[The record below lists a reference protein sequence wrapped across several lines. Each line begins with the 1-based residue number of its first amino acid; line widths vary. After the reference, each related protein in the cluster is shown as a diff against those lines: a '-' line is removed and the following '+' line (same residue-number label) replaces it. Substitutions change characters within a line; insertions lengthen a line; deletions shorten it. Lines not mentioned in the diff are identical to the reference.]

1 MNWNLSLT
9 SRLFFV
15 SMTVPHYWL
24 RIKRDRKRPSLDKN
38 RNDPVGSIDIP
49 PHVRLRCEEASASL
63 NDLSALNEDMSG
75 GGEEENK
82 EGSSSNLPRQLLRT
96 VNGTIT
102 IDQSSLDEHEIPLI
116 ITYIRAIEDSEWHDR
131 DQPIVYRW
139 MRKCR

>member
-1 MNWNLSLT
+1 
-9 SRLFFV
+9 
-15 SMTVPHYWL
+15 
-24 RIKRDRKRPSLDKN
+24 
-38 RNDPVGSIDIP
+38 
-49 PHVRLRCEEASASL
+49 
-63 NDLSALNEDMSG
+63 MSG

-131 DQPIVYRW
+131 DQPIVYR
-139 MRKCR
+139 